1 MLIARA
7 IWTTVC
13 YNFPV
18 FKDLL
23 AFIIN
28 GLFKSVSGEI
38 CNIFVVFIN
47 MIVNQISLTEKSDN
61 GEYNPITVISLY
73 LINAHSIIV
82 HINFTLLY

>member
-1 MLIARA
+1 MLIDRA
-7 IWTTVC
+7 IQTTVW

-28 GLFKSVSGEI
+28 GSFKSVSGEI

-47 MIVNQISLTEKSDN
+47 MIVNQISLTEK
-61 GEYNPITVISLY
+61 VIMVNTIRL
-73 LINAHSIIV
+73 
-82 HINFTLLY
+82 LLYRCI